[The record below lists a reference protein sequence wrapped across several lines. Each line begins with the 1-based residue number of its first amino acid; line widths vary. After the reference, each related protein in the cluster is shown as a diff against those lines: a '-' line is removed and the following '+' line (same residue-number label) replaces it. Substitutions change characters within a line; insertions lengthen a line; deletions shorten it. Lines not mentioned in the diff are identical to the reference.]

1 MTINMKKVLVI
12 ITLLAIGYW
21 LLAPVA
27 FAQGGQG
34 IWAGTSGTDGCN
46 VAETG
51 CNLCDAAVVTQNIII
66 FLTKVAIPLAVA
78 MIVWGAIIFMTAAGS
93 EDRVKKGKDTI
104 TKAVIG
110 LIIVLA
116 AWTIVNVTLHT
127 LTGGVSW
134 PWQTIAC

>member
-34 IWAGTSGTDGCN
+34 IWAGTSGDTSGEGCN
-46 VAETG
+46 KAETG

-78 MIVWGAIIFMTAAGS
+78 MIVWGAIIFMTAAG
-93 EDRVKKGKDTI
+93 
-104 TKAVIG
+104 
-110 LIIVLA
+110 
-116 AWTIVNVTLHT
+116 
-127 LTGGVSW
+127 
-134 PWQTIAC
+134 